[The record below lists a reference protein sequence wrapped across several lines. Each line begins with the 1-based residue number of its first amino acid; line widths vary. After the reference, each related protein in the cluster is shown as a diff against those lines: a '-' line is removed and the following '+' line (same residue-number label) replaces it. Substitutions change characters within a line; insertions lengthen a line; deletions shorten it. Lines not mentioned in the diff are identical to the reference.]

1 MSAGNLKALIIG
13 SSANNAVVALNASVT
28 VIYE

>member
-13 SSANNAVVALNASVT
+13 SSANNAVVTLANSST
-28 VIYE
+28 TIYE